1 MQLPSGKNVYSSTP
15 IYPDSNFT
23 WGEATDNCNRQ
34 IENLII
40 DNRLILA
47 ALAIE
52 NKIVQ
57 TAKNMDKYRKE
68 LGDKPITVSSWYRPT
83 HINSFV
89 GGSKWSRHQY
99 GDGVDWVCSHLSLY
113 EVARRLEPDHND
125 GGYKYYIQK
134 NFTHTDWR
142 GTRARW

>member
-89 GGSKWSRHQY
+89 GGSKWSRH
-99 GDGVDWVCSHLSLY
+99 
-113 EVARRLEPDHND
+113 
-125 GGYKYYIQK
+125 
-134 NFTHTDWR
+134 
-142 GTRARW
+142 